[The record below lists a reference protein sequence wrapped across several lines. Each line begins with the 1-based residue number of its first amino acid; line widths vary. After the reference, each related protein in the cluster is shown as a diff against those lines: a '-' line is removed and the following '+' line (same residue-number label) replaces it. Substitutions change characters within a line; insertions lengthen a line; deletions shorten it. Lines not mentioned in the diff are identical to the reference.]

1 LIDISPHHGA
11 FIADIANKQAD
22 KLHMQSQLEQLQAR
36 YVGIGHADIIKY
48 DWAANIHRDTLSS
61 CIGHPPI
68 SAYFA
73 LAEGE
78 NIKRVQYEFMEKMIR
93 PVGNPPIREE

>member
-1 LIDISPHHGA
+1 MVRSLLMCSLLTRL
-11 FIADIANKQAD
+11 QAD
-22 KLHMQSQLEQLQAR
+22 KLHLQSQLEQLQAR

-61 CIGHPPI
+61 SIGHPPM
-68 SAYFA
+68 SAYLA

-78 NIKRVQYEFMEKMIR
+78 NIKRIQYELMEKMIR
-93 PVGNPPIREE
+93 PIGNPPLREE